1 MLGINNNR
9 LTESTNLLK
18 MAVIFTAIFLFFGK
32 SANAEIKLFDKEEIF
47 DNSYI
52 LVADIADG
60 VHFFNDSLRYKIQS
74 QFTDNSIV
82 LEKYNNGKSELLTIA
97 NQEFEKYYFSKSSE
111 DIYLLGRI
119 KDSIAI
125 NIIDNKLERNDRI
138 KLYFPGVVIEFKH
151 IFDEYFL
158 INNILYSI
166 GNDAVKIIDDNVLD
180 AIENN
185 RNLIYVK
192 NNNTQTLVYLYYNE
206 RVLIGQFRY
215 FERGSIENENT
226 WGGVSILF
234 SNGNSLESV
243 VINNEFKVLYN
254 SKFLKSKLDYVKNG
268 MLYRILNSDGKQ
280 RLEKYDIYNK
290 RVEFDLVLPDNFF
303 NPNFIK
309 LIDNKLFIVFSN
321 GFVEIGNSDIIGIK
335 YFTNENVKDIIGV
348 TTIEDKLFILKDNGY
363 LEYSTSKNNLAWAKN
378 LLQSNFAYLVPSL
391 LIIMIIIIFQIYKQ
405 QRRVLQTFIDLPS
418 TGMVLLLSSSGDL
431 LRLNNY
437 ARIVINLNENVPLK
451 RYINYYLD
459 KNGLGE
465 LYQLIEKALKI
476 QDNFNQKINIFTKN
490 QNKEF
495 LCSINFL
502 YSFSG
507 KSKGILISAVDITE
521 ELERKRISNWAQ
533 LAHDMQTNLSTIR
546 LNAEQLDLELNSLN
560 HGRKKKIIHQV
571 NLLIQRVRDIVTV
584 GRSSRVSKEL
594 YNSKELIDEIYSE
607 FENLEGSLIIYEKEY
622 KDFKISCDKQK
633 LIRGLRNAVENATKA
648 IGEKEGG
655 RILISADIDHRNHY
669 FKVKDNGNGM
679 DKETKEMMLTP
690 YFTTGNN
697 SGGSGIGTMIM
708 QNVIEQHG
716 GELIINSEKN
726 NGTEVIFK
734 IPIVRN

>member
-1 MLGINNNR
+1 MLGINYYR
-9 LTESTNLLK
+9 LGKSVNLLK
-18 MAVIFTAIFLFFGK
+18 MAVIFTAIFLFFINSVK
-32 SANAEIKLFDKEEIF
+32 AEIRLFDKEDIF
-47 DNSYI
+47 DKSFK
-52 LVADIADG
+52 LAVDIEEG
-60 VHFFNDSLRYKIQS
+60 IHFFNDSIRYKIQS
-74 QFTDNSIV
+74 RFTDNSIV
-82 LEKYNNGKSELLTIA
+82 VEKHNNGKSELLNIT
-97 NQEFEKYYFSKSSE
+97 NQEFEKYYFSKLSKN
-111 DIYLLGRI
+111 IFILGRVR
-119 KDSIAI
+119 DSLVI
-125 NIIDNKLERNDRI
+125 NIIDSNLVVNDKKI
-138 KLYFPGVVIEFKH
+138 IFFPGVVNNFKH
-151 IFDEYFL
+151 IISEYYL
-158 INNILYSI
+158 INSSLYSFKNDKLNVIDNNILDVI
-166 GNDAVKIIDDNVLD
+166 GNNG
-180 AIENN
+180 
-185 RNLIYVK
+185 NLVYVK
-192 NNNTQTLVYLYYNE
+192 NDYSQTSIYLYYSE
-206 RVLIGQFRY
+206 KLLIGQFRY
-215 FERGSIENENT
+215 FENGFIESESN
-226 WGGVSILF
+226 WGGVSVLL

-243 VINNEFKVLYN
+243 VINNEYKVLYN
-254 SKFLKSKLDYVKNG
+254 SKFSKNKLDYIKDGN
-268 MLYRILNSDGKQ
+268 LYSIINYDGKQ
-280 RLEKYDIYNK
+280 KIEKFDVYNK
-290 RVEFDLVLPDNFF
+290 FIEFELELPDNFF
-303 NPNFIK
+303 NPIFMEKIKDK
-309 LIDNKLFIVFSN
+309 LIIVFSN
-321 GFVEIGNSDIIGIK
+321 GFLKIRDDEILGIK
-335 YFTNENVKDIIGV
+335 YFTNENVN
-348 TTIEDKLFILKDNGY
+348 TIRGINLIKDKLYLIKDNGY
-363 LEYSTSKNNLAWAKN
+363 LEYNINENNIAWLKNMI
-378 LLQSNFAYLVPSL
+378 QSNFVYAVPTL
-391 LIIMIIIIFQIYKQ
+391 LIIMIFIIFQIYKQ

-418 TGMVLLLSSSGDL
+418 TGMVLLLSPSGDL

-437 ARIVINLNENVPLK
+437 AREVINLNENVPLK

-465 LYQLIEKALKI
+465 LNQLIEKALKI

-594 YNSKELIDEIYSE
+594 YSSKELIDEIYSE
-607 FENLEGSLIIYEKEY
+607 FENLEDTSIIYEKEF
-622 KDFKISCDKQK
+622 KEFKISCDKQK
-633 LIRGLRNAVENATKA
+633 LIRGIRNAVENAAKA
-648 IGEKEGG
+648 IGSKQGG
-655 RILISADIDHRNHY
+655 RILISADFDHRNHY
-669 FKVKDNGNGM
+669 FKIKDNGKGM

-716 GELIINSEKN
+716 GELIINSEN
-726 NGTEVIFK
+726 NKGTEVIFK